1 MTKRWWC
8 LTMLAAF
15 CGGFT
20 SGWLFQ
26 WLREGLCP

>member
-1 MTKRWWC
+1 MTKGWSL

-15 CGGFT
+15 CGGGF

-26 WLREGLCP
+26 WLMEGLCP